1 MIWSNYV
8 HESVLDQLNRADW
21 GCVTNRADWGLS
33 LSDYLVYN
41 NRLGLYNCKQA
52 DIAVV

>member
-1 MIWSNYV
+1 MRLL
-8 HESVLDQLNRADW
+8 EAPKAEAEAQTNRADW